1 MPKNLFSLLR
11 ISSLAIAAILI
22 SYTLTS
28 YDTGKD
34 THNFFIGSK
43 NNPPARVES
52 QSKTYQITNPE
63 ITGLAGRWGVA
74 VKDLKTD
81 ETYLLAADEKFPA
94 ASIYKLATLYKA
106 YDAISAGELKKDD
119 VVSGSISS
127 LQETLSPA
135 DASPIR
141 EPRDEP
147 EYTSM
152 SVENALN
159 LMITISDNSAAIL
172 LSERLGWGNIDAFM
186 EAQNLAG
193 IDLVE
198 KDSPTVTAASILAL
212 LERIYRHAAVDW
224 QSSEEMQQLL
234 FAQKVNDRIPKY
246 LPEATRIGHKTG
258 ELEDVRHDAG
268 IVLGQQSHYIFVF
281 LTQSANPTEAA
292 ENIAK
297 LSKGIYDAME
307 ARWSLKTNS
316 LLAYT
321 SV

>member
-1 MPKNLFSLLR
+1 MPKNLFSPLR
-11 ISSLAIAAILI
+11 ISFLAIAAILI

-43 NNPPARVES
+43 NNPPAKVEG
-52 QSKTYQITNPE
+52 QNKIFQITNPE
-63 ITGLAGRWGVA
+63 LTNLPGRWAIA

-106 YDAISAGELKKDD
+106 YDAIGAGELKKDD
-119 VVSGSISS
+119 VVSGSKSS

-135 DASPIR
+135 ASTPDP
-141 EPRDEP
+141 EPADEP
-147 EYTSM
+147 EYISM

-198 KDSPTVTAASILAL
+198 KDSPTATAASLLAL
-212 LERIYRHAAVDW
+212 LERIYRHTAVDW

-234 FAQKVNDRIPKY
+234 FAQKVKDRIPKY
-246 LPEATRIGHKTG
+246 LPEATRVGHKTG
-258 ELEDVRHDAG
+258 ELGDVRHDAG
-268 IVLGQQSHYIFVF
+268 IVLGAKSHYIFVF

-297 LSKGIYDAME
+297 LSKKIYDAME
-307 ARWSLKTNS
+307 AR
-316 LLAYT
+316 
-321 SV
+321 